1 MFGYSAAE
9 MVGHNVG
16 LIMPS
21 PYQQEHDGYLTR
33 YLQTGQKHIIGV
45 GRELEARRKDGS
57 IFPMHLV
64 VSEIEDR
71 KLFTGI
77 LRDMTQYKRLEQEVL
92 DVATLE
98 QQRIGQE
105 LHDGVGQEVAG
116 LSMVADALAK
126 QLKDLPPQAELAG
139 KVVAGLQ
146 RLQNQSHSLA
156 RGLVPVEV
164 DPEGLRVALE
174 ELASRTSEV
183 PGVSCTFEWTGQ
195 PQLTVAVTATHLLRI
210 AQEAVNNGLRHG
222 QARNIHIALRA
233 KADSLSLTIRDDGIG
248 LLGRP
253 SHGKGLGIRIMRNR
267 AAVIGGALTIAP
279 AEGGGTLVT
288 CLLANGRRSP

>member
-1 MFGYSAAE
+1 
-9 MVGHNVG
+9 
-16 LIMPS
+16 
-21 PYQQEHDGYLTR
+21 
-33 YLQTGQKHIIGV
+33 
-45 GRELEARRKDGS
+45 
-57 IFPMHLV
+57 MHLV

-105 LHDGVGQEVAG
+105 LHDGVGQELAG
-116 LSMVADALAK
+116 LTMVADALAQ

-156 RGLVPVEV
+156 QGLVPVEL

-174 ELASRTSEV
+174 ELAGRTGEV

-195 PQLTVAVTATHLLRI
+195 PQMTVAVTATHLLRI

-222 QARNIHIALRA
+222 QAKNIHIALTA
-233 KADSLSLTIRDDGIG
+233 KSDSLILTIRDDGFG
-248 LLGRP
+248 LSGRP

-279 AEGGGTLVT
+279 AEGRGTLVT
-288 CLLANGRRSP
+288 CILANGRRSP